1 MKRDARRMV
10 RWLIVMVAAV
20 MMAALPSCRPAEKP
34 AASGADGD
42 AAIVVAKIGDVT
54 ITKAE
59 LTERLA
65 QEVRPQRYDYDPT
78 RPPATPEGVLQR
90 MLAEKAIALEAR
102 QQGVL
107 EDDTVRSSVDR
118 FRTRQ
123 LISSFVNDYVM
134 ENVPVSE
141 SEIKQAVSEDPN
153 LSSEQ
158 AEMKVRSAKVRP
170 VLDAFYQQL
179 LEKFKVEKVTENFQQ
194 VSRIYQR
201 LKMQPKEPRKQTVFW
216 ITNKQI
222 HDELTDEE
230 KQIVL
235 ARYTG
240 GQVTLLDW
248 FKTLS
253 DIAPPGRPKNLRTS
267 EGVDQLLDRT
277 LQPVIWMAEAVARGY
292 DKNEQFL
299 EQLRAREDMF
309 LLGKV
314 RSDKYK
320 QVEKPSDEEVKAF
333 FEANP
338 ERFAK
343 NASLKVEQ
351 IWCADRKTAEQA
363 RQMLADGASGESVN
377 EAHGLRESAK
387 AYNIFPSSEGVFWD
401 ELWKAE
407 PNDVVG
413 PVKGF
418 SDTGIQWRVV
428 KVLEKTPAEASP
440 YSDTVANQAQSALMS
455 QKREAIMA
463 AYEAELLAKYPHEV
477 YADKIKDID
486 PLAVTPVEEEGR

>member
-1 MKRDARRMV
+1 
-10 RWLIVMVAAV
+10 MVAVTAV
-20 MMAALPSCRPAEKP
+20 IMVVLASCRPTNE
-34 AASGADGD
+34 STGTGADGD
-42 AAIVVAKIGDVT
+42 SSIAVAKIGDVT

-59 LTERLA
+59 LIERLA
-65 QEVRPQRYDYDPT
+65 QEIRPQRYDYDPEK
-78 RPPATPEGVLQR
+78 PAPTPEGVLQK

-107 EDDTVRSSVDR
+107 DDETVRGSLDR

-123 LISSFVNDYVM
+123 LISLYVNDYVM
-134 ENVPVSE
+134 ENVPVSDA
-141 SEIKQAVSEDPN
+141 EIEQTVAADPN
-153 LSSEQ
+153 LSREQ
-158 AEMKVRSAKVRP
+158 AEMKVRSTKVRP

-179 LEKFKVEKVTENFQQ
+179 LKKFNVEKVTENFPQA
-194 VSRIYQR
+194 SRIYQR
-201 LKMQPKEPRKQTVFW
+201 LKTQPKEPRKQTVFW
-216 ITNKQI
+216 ITNQQI
-222 HDELTDEE
+222 REELSDEE

-248 FKTLS
+248 FKALG

-292 DKNEQFL
+292 GKNEQFL
-299 EQLRAREDMF
+299 EQLRTREDML

-314 RSDKYK
+314 RSDRYK
-320 QVEKPSDEEVKAF
+320 AVEKPSDEEVKAF
-333 FEANP
+333 FEAHP

-351 IWCADRKTAEQA
+351 IWCPDRETAEQIK
-363 RQMLADGASGESVN
+363 QMLVDGDSVESAN
-377 EAHGLRESAK
+377 AAHGLKENAK
-387 AYNIFPSSEGVFWD
+387 AYNIFPSSEGVFW
-401 ELWKAE
+401 EEIWKAE

-418 SDTGIQWRVV
+418 YDTGIQWRVM
-428 KVLEKTPAEASP
+428 KVLEKTPAEARP
-440 YSDTVANQAQSALMS
+440 YSETIANQVQSALMS
-455 QKREAIMA
+455 QRRDEIMA

-477 YADKIKDID
+477 YTDKIEDVD
-486 PLAVTPVEEEGR
+486 PLAVTPMEGKDG